1 MYLQL
6 INLHFLQNLLSMNPF
21 KVVLIL
27 LILRNE
33 LNEHFKCTES
43 KFIIK
48 ALELTQKFL
57 LNLFQFFSYLVAK
70 YLSKFLTHFC

>member
-1 MYLQL
+1 
-6 INLHFLQNLLSMNPF
+6 MNSS

-43 KFIIK
+43 EFVIK
-48 ALELTQKFL
+48 ALKLTQKFL

-70 YLSKFLTHFC
+70 YLSKFLTHLC